1 MDVSTIVSI
10 IMASVH
16 HRPRSPYFFAAFRGA
31 DGRLVL
37 RSTKQTDRAPALA
50 VALELERAAKLAK
63 RGELVEAQAR
73 DILADIMKRA
83 DTGETLRTISIESHL
98 RQWLATKEARK
109 SAGTAERYGC
119 VVDSFLACLGKRA
132 EKPLTALVAK
142 DVDAFLDARLKQG
155 VSPSTACLDVR
166 ILRTAL
172 NAARR
177 KGLITT
183 NPAEAVELP
192 DVESV
197 ERGTFTPAEV
207 RMLVDAAKGEW
218 QTLILLAYFTGARL
232 GDCCRVAWEDV
243 DLVGGSLA
251 YTQAKTGL
259 KLTVPL
265 HPDLLTHLEALAG
278 TDKPAPFV
286 MPDMADRKP
295 GGRKGLSESF
305 KAIVRRAGLDLQ
317 TVQGGGTRMISKRT
331 FHALRHSFTSA
342 LANAGV
348 APELRMKLTG
358 HKSEAIHAGYTHHEL
373 ETLRAA
379 VGKLPG
385 LMVAD
390 PGKHR

>member
-1 MDVSTIVSI
+1 
-10 IMASVH
+10 MASVH
-16 HRPRSPYFFAAFRGA
+16 HRPRSPFFFAAFRGA

-37 RSTKQTDRAPALA
+37 RSTKQTDRAKALA
-50 VALELERAAKLAK
+50 LALEFERAAKLAK

-83 DTGETLRTISIESHL
+83 DTGETLRSVSIADHFRS
-98 RQWLATKEARK
+98 WLATKEARK
-109 SAGTAERYGC
+109 SAGTAERYGG
-119 VVDSFLACLGKRA
+119 VVEGFLASLGNRA
-132 EKPLTALVAK
+132 AKPLTALVAK

-155 VSPSTACLDVR
+155 VSPTTACVDMKV
-166 ILRTAL
+166 LRTAL
-172 NAARR
+172 SVARR

-192 DVESV
+192 DAVGMKRS
-197 ERGTFTPAEV
+197 RFTPTEV
-207 RMLVDAAKGEW
+207 RMLVDAAEGEW
-218 QTLILLAYFTGARL
+218 KTLILLAYFTGARL

-251 YTQAKTGL
+251 YTQDKTGL

-265 HPDLLTHLEALAG
+265 HPDLLAHLEARAG
-278 TDKPAPFV
+278 TDQPSPFV
-286 MPDMADRKP
+286 MPGMADKES
-295 GGRKGLSESF
+295 GGRNGLSESF

-317 TVQGGGTRMISKRT
+317 TVQGHGKRKFSGRT

-385 LMVAD
+385 LNA
-390 PGKHR
+390 KAFR

>member
-1 MDVSTIVSI
+1 
-10 IMASVH
+10 MASVH
-16 HRPRSPYFFAAFRGA
+16 HRPRSPFFFAAFRGA

-37 RSTKQTDRAPALA
+37 RSTKQTDRAKALA
-50 VALELERAAKLAK
+50 LALEFERAAKLAK

-83 DTGETLRTISIESHL
+83 DTGETLRSVSIADHFRS
-98 RQWLATKEARK
+98 WLATKEARK
-109 SAGTAERYGC
+109 SAGTAERYGG
-119 VVDSFLACLGKRA
+119 VVEGFLASLGNRA
-132 EKPLTALVAK
+132 AKPLTALVAK

-155 VSPSTACLDVR
+155 VSASTACLDVR
-166 ILRTAL
+166 IIRTAL
-172 NAARR
+172 SVARR

-192 DVESV
+192 DAVGMKRS
-197 ERGTFTPAEV
+197 RFTPAEV
-207 RMLVDAAKGEW
+207 RMLVDAAEGEW
-218 QTLILLAYFTGARL
+218 KTLILLAYFTGARL

-251 YTQAKTGL
+251 YTQDKTGL

-265 HPDLLTHLEALAG
+265 HPDLLAHLEVHAG
-278 TDKPAPFV
+278 TDQPSPFV
-286 MPDMADRKP
+286 MPGMADKKP

-317 TVQGGGTRMISKRT
+317 TVQGGGKRMISRRT

-385 LMVAD
+385 LT
-390 PGKHR
+390 K